1 MQMEELFE
9 AIKKR
14 LTKMEHADI
23 LKQLIEELESGNEKS
38 LKKKIDSLMPRSV
51 KEIASGT

>member
-14 LTKMEHADI
+14 LTKMEHVDI